1 MLAES
6 LFSTLAAPVR
16 MLFHT
21 RFVAAALLGL
31 SHQWKSPSRE
41 DTKTRWGEA
50 LLRHG
55 CDTLLGVGWAA
66 ALYFVD
72 PSYLLWLSPV
82 TGALILSIPLSVY
95 TSRISLGRRLRR
107 LRLLLMPEETTTP
120 PELRATRIYFERS
133 ATPPDFIQAVA
144 DPFVNALVCAACGGR
159 HKRCTGAGEREQDI
173 LVGGPDRLTPGN
185 KMAVLDDP
193 RLLSRLH
200 LLVRTSSDAH
210 PLWLGARS
218 GP

>member
-1 MLAES
+1 LLLYLPKLLSVVVVLAKGARLFGSGLRLAFGMLAES

-107 LRLLLMPEETTTP
+107 LRLLLMP
-120 PELRATRIYFERS
+120 
-133 ATPPDFIQAVA
+133 
-144 DPFVNALVCAACGGR
+144 
-159 HKRCTGAGEREQDI
+159 
-173 LVGGPDRLTPGN
+173 
-185 KMAVLDDP
+185 
-193 RLLSRLH
+193 
-200 LLVRTSSDAH
+200 
-210 PLWLGARS
+210 
-218 GP
+218 